1 MKSLVYVPCVP
12 GYSFYNGLPSV
23 PPLLGYSQAPPVY
36 DIHPQYCRNED
47 SVQQVCRTPKRAY
60 EKRNVYKS
68 IIRHTFKHVQKN
80 RKEMVGLL
88 KKEGFEIDEI
98 EVAFKE
104 IAYLAKQESER
115 GKPKNSKKALGK
127 MLESKTI
134 YLSLIHISE
143 PTRPY

>member
-1 MKSLVYVPCVP
+1 MCIRDRVSTQSTWEAVV
-12 GYSFYNGLPSV
+12 STQSTW
-23 PPLLGYSQAPPVY
+23 
-36 DIHPQYCRNED
+36 D
-47 SVQQVCRTPKRAY
+47 
-60 EKRNVYKS
+60 KS

-134 YLSLIHISE
+134 YTYILRESLMVMIESWQNGAKGKVLRENLQTYKEVCQEYYNKITSLVNQS
-143 PTRPY
+143 